1 MPTFPVPILSP
12 PAITFPMKLLSLL
25 LTLGLA
31 LSAPAFAGNKA
42 AKKEGKAGKKEV
54 GAAVRA
60 ADKNGNGT
68 IDADEVASL
77 AETISKAGPDSE
89 LKTLDKDGDGKLND
103 DEVKAINAKLA
114 AHAGKKKN
122 K

>member
-1 MPTFPVPILSP
+1 
-12 PAITFPMKLLSLL
+12 MKLLSIL
-25 LTLGLA
+25 LTLGLV
-31 LSAPAFAGNKA
+31 LSTPAFAGKG

-54 GAAVRA
+54 GAAVKA

-68 IDADEVASL
+68 IDGDEVAGL
-77 AETISKAGPDSE
+77 TEAVSKAGPDSG
-89 LKTLDKDGDGKLND
+89 LKALDKDGDGKLSD
-103 DEVKAINAKLA
+103 DEVKAVNAKLA